1 MLSTWRDSQP
11 CTLLI
16 TCRKTST
23 SSPLPINRTL
33 AASRPTASCLAFSA
47 KPIDLG
53 QNRAEMLRC
62 LDLLKSKTS
71 FVAPVPPLGRC
82 PRRVLRHSFRPKV
95 FEIDQQEPG
104 FACGKKLQAG
114 GKNLVVCNA
123 TFRGNQSLM
132 PKKLHQC
139 IIGLATQFLCG
150 SDSVLIENAELG
162 TVRYVE
168 PVPIGAK
175 CWHIVRVH
183 AGDTFACRRTESFTW
198 IGPLLVLNDKHSIDL
213 MLVHGRIYFR
223 RHSAEI
229 FTNQSSFVTM
239 RFEAEDR
246 EKFFGRI
253 PNIGALAGGKSLWN
267 PVETVQTHNMIEPQ
281 KPGMANLESKEI

>member
-11 CTLLI
+11 CTLLM

-33 AASRPTASCLAFSA
+33 AASRPTASCLAFSP

-53 QNRAEMLRC
+53 QNRLRG
-62 LDLLKSKTS
+62 LDLLKIKTS

-123 TFRGNQSLM
+123 TFPGKQSLL
-132 PKKLHQC
+132 PKKLHQG

-150 SDSVLIENAELG
+150 SDSVARKNAE
-162 TVRYVE
+162 VCAIRNVE

-175 CWHIVRVH
+175 CWHVVGVH
-183 AGDTFACRRTESFTW
+183 ARDTFARRRAESFTW
-198 IGPLLVLNDKHSIDL
+198 IGPLLVLNDKHSIEL

-229 FTNQSSFVTM
+229 
-239 RFEAEDR
+239 
-246 EKFFGRI
+246 
-253 PNIGALAGGKSLWN
+253 
-267 PVETVQTHNMIEPQ
+267 
-281 KPGMANLESKEI
+281 